1 MYRNNKT
8 LALFICLISVFLSAC
23 STDNMDSNK
32 SIMKDAKKENLY
44 GAWSIYKVEHK
55 GISRNVTPNIEQCGR
70 DFFIYNEN
78 QDYEEFLYQESFT
91 CAPTLNKLKWE
102 LNNGII
108 TLSNSDN
115 SASEIITINSISA
128 NNFVFTATIDF
139 DGDNVKEAYTFT
151 AYRYLPPNE
160 IDIYTSTFYRVEEP
174 MFTNQIEFK
183 WNQYN
188 GYNSFL
194 KYEIYRSNDGCS
206 INTAELIK
214 TIENVSTTS
223 FIDENPPI
231 AGSFC
236 YFLKIYTDK
245 GLLGESDPKY
255 VATEFIIPKNVAI
268 VNSSYTNNSTTFSWE
283 KYSGYYFSHYE
294 IRVQD
299 QNTSSSYNVQTVK
312 IIDDVN
318 ITSFTDYNPPYVNN
332 PVYSIYVHN
341 IFGNSSPLDIN
352 KNMVQIGFTRNDLLD
367 FNNFKFLS
375 FDAQSHSFFFYGRTI
390 KNEMKLVKYDYLN
403 KKIAAEAFKMPT
415 SSTDTEM
422 KLITS
427 ENGKELL
434 FVQGGDLWVYDASNL
449 IYKYALKPSSSLVNS
464 FAYLSNNIWVVADG
478 DYVKTYKRNGSEF
491 LKIDEKLHFPD
502 HQGSFNYEITKID
515 TNSILLSHNNE
526 GRAIQYTIN
535 TEGQIT
541 NNGFKQMPLYAKY
554 NSDIVVNNS
563 SKLILN
569 KNRNTIYSSV
579 NYSAVASY
587 ANPIITLNFNKLG
600 TKIFGTNNDVGASG
614 NYNHFKKELVVY
626 DISNQGLT
634 KLTTNGYPLYVAEDD
649 AGNIVSISSGFPRT
663 RYYDYRT
670 SDVADLFV
678 EIIK

>member
-1 MYRNNKT
+1 MVS
-8 LALFICLISVFLSAC
+8 IVCLIFVFIISC
-23 STDNMDSNK
+23 TTDDIDSTK
-32 SIMKDAKKENLY
+32 SILKYAKKENLY
-44 GAWSIYKVEHK
+44 GVWSIYKVESQ
-55 GISRNVTPNIEQCGR
+55 GRTADVPVNIQECGR
-70 DFFIYNEN
+70 DFFIYREN
-78 QDYEEFLYQESFT
+78 QEYDEFLFQESAT
-91 CAPTLNKLKWE
+91 CKPTQNKLKWA

-108 TLSNSDN
+108 TLSDFENTGSQ
-115 SASEIITINSISA
+115 IVTINSLSA
-128 NNFVFTATIDF
+128 TNFVFTAMLDF
-139 DGDNVKEAYTFT
+139 DGDNVNEPYTFT

-160 IDIYTSTFYRVEEP
+160 FDIYTSSFTRVEEP
-174 MFTNQIEFK
+174 MFSSHIEFK

-188 GYNSFL
+188 GYNSFI
-194 KYEIYRSNDGCS
+194 KYEIFRSNDGCS
-206 INTAELIK
+206 VNSAQLIK
-214 TIENVSTTS
+214 TIEDVNLTS
-223 FIDENPPI
+223 FIDENPPV

-236 YFLKIYTDK
+236 YFLKIYTDE
-245 GLLGESDPKY
+245 GLLGESNAWY
-255 VATEFIIPKNVAI
+255 INTESIIPKNVAI
-268 VNSSYTNNSTTFSWE
+268 VNSSYNDNSITISWE
-283 KYSGYYFSHYE
+283 KYTGYYFSHYE

-312 IIDDVN
+312 IIEDVN
-318 ITSFTDYNPPYVNN
+318 VTSFTDFNPPYVNN

-341 IFGNSSPLDIN
+341 IFGNSSPLDMT
-352 KNMVQIGFTRNDLLD
+352 KNMIKIGFTRDEILD

-375 FDAQSHSFFFYGRTI
+375 FDAQSKSFFLYGKSI
-390 KNEMKLVKYDYLN
+390 KNEMRLVKYDYLN

-449 IYKYALKPSSSLVNS
+449 IYKYALKPNNSLVNS

-502 HQGSFNYEITKID
+502 HQGSFNYEITKMD
-515 TNSILLSHNNE
+515 ANTILLSHNNE

-535 TEGQIT
+535 SEGQIT
-541 NNGFKQMPLYAKY
+541 NNGIKQLPMYARY
-554 NSDIVVNNS
+554 NSDIAVNNS
-563 SKLILN
+563 SNLILN

-579 NYSAVASY
+579 NYSVVASY
-587 ANPIITLNFNKLG
+587 PNPVITLNFNKLG
-600 TKIFGTNNDVGASG
+600 TKIFGTNNDVGTNG

-626 DISNQGLT
+626 DISNQGLSKLAT
-634 KLTTNGYPLYVAEDD
+634 KGYPLYVAEDD
-649 AGNIVSISSGFPRT
+649 VGNIVSLSSGFPRT